1 MTRSYPS
8 GATVRTVENASS
20 VVTVSDSAPGGEPDK
35 GQLPIVLVHGTGGTT
50 ATDFWA
56 LYPMFTGVRRTIGLD
71 LDPGQHP
78 EVNDLAAQ
86 ISHAVRTVAST
97 PVHLVGYSLGAV
109 LAAAATAIDPGLYA
123 TLTLINGWRRTD
135 RHQSV
140 RNSAWRQLL
149 LERSRAYTDLT
160 LATAHSALFLRNLA
174 PHQLDEVIARRAARR
189 DPRAELE
196 LNARIDISTLLP
208 KISIPTLVI
217 GSTYDVMVPIHH
229 SRELFGAIDN
239 ARYLELASGHA
250 ATTER
255 PAEIFGAIEDF
266 VRDPGAVGAGSVIP
280 SFQA

>member
-8 GATVRTVENASS
+8 GSTVRTVEHAGS
-20 VVTVSDSAPGGEPDK
+20 VVTISDSAPGAEPDE
-35 GQLPIVLVHGTGGTT
+35 GDVPIVLVHGTGGTT

-56 LYPMFTGVRRTIGLD
+56 LYPMFAGVRRTIGLD
-71 LDPGQHP
+71 LDPGERP
-78 EVNDLAAQ
+78 EVSDLASQ
-86 ISHAVRTVAST
+86 ISHAVRTVSST

-135 RHQSV
+135 RHQSM
-140 RNSAWRQLL
+140 RNSAWQQLL
-149 LERSRAYTDLT
+149 QERSSAYTDLT
-160 LATAHSALFLRNLA
+160 LATAHSALYLRNLA
-174 PHQLDEVIARRAARR
+174 PHQLDEVVTRRAARR
-189 DPRAELE
+189 DPRRELE

-217 GSTYDVMVPIHH
+217 GSAYDVMVPIHH
-229 SRELFGAIDN
+229 SRELFGAIDD

-255 PAEIFGAIEDF
+255 PAEIFGAVQDF
-266 VRDPGAVGAGSVIP
+266 VRNPDAVGAGSIIP